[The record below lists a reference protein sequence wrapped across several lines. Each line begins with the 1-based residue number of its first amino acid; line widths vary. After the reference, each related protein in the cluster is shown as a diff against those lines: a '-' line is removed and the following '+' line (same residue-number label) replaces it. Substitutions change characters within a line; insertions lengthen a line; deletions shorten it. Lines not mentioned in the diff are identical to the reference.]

1 MSMKKE
7 KRLLW
12 SVVISIII
20 CIISIPIMFI
30 YTNSAL
36 KSDIGDAIF
45 NEIADLS
52 VLDKYAV
59 SELSIDSDKNLGEM
73 SPIESYCKVINYSG
87 KKYRIRAYVF
97 ERMEDA
103 AAYCDNDIG
112 YEPRNGKACF
122 LSNSFSHTKYIIIY
136 DNRVMLIEG
145 GKLHDFIKFKEFL
158 FTEVQ
163 NVLWFRDADE

>member
-1 MSMKKE
+1 MSMKK
-7 KRLLW
+7 KKMLLLI
-12 SVVISIII
+12 VVSAIFMSIIT
-20 CIISIPIMFI
+20 ISFI
-30 YTNSAL
+30 NTDCAL
-36 KSDIGDAIF
+36 KSDIGGAIF

-112 YEPRNGKACF
+112 YEPRNGKTCF
-122 LSNSFSHTKYIIIY
+122 LSSNSFSYTKYIVIY

-145 GKLHDFIKFKEFL
+145 GEVHDFIKFKEFL
-158 FTEVQ
+158 FTEVK
-163 NVLWFRDADE
+163 NVLWIRDADE